1 MVYVHQELGEDIRS
15 ISGAYTPIKE
25 LRLDINGRDVLSVIG
40 MAVVDTACCGSGTFL
55 YATVPGYVVSW
66 KDGSDEAQASVSQVE
81 SITDDSTRREVSR
94 ILRETEGIHNVDFW

>member
-40 MAVVDTACCGSGTFL
+40 MAVV
-55 YATVPGYVVSW
+55 
-66 KDGSDEAQASVSQVE
+66 
-81 SITDDSTRREVSR
+81 TRRRPRYRRWNRSR
-94 ILRETEGIHNVDFW
+94 TTPPGARFPASSGRPRASTTSTSGRLDFKRTFRDSVFVRS